1 MKSFVKTLVA
11 SVLLSSAF
19 VAGGA
24 NAHNGYA
31 SAGHGDDDGY
41 RVPLHQA
48 EWGQA
53 ERGQTEWDGHD
64 RYRRYDARIGFEID
78 RVQAEQRARIQQG
91 IRSGELTPFEA
102 ARLIGEQREI
112 ERMQQVYMADSRL
125 TPHERQRLLAEL
137 NDAGRNIRQEKHDA
151 QDRDDFRRPWF
162 AYR

>member
-1 MKSFVKTLVA
+1 MKSSHFVKTLVA

-24 NAHNGYA
+24 SAHNGYA

-41 RVPLHQA
+41 RAPLH
-48 EWGQA
+48 
-53 ERGQTEWDGHD
+53 QTEWDGHD
-64 RYRRYDARIGFEID
+64 RYRRYDARVGFEID

-151 QDRDDFRRPWF
+151 QDRDAFRRPWF